1 MMVASGAGPLTSR
14 DQFQRRRSMTSTS
27 LLPARID
34 RIGALA
40 PLGALAL
47 FAAPMS
53 PAAEPPDSIIG
64 QVIVTAGRRPENIQ
78 TVPIG
83 VSALSADEVRSLN
96 LRETLDL
103 STAIPGLNFTQQ
115 GIGATPFIRGVGAM
129 SGAIGNEAPVSVY
142 LDGVYIAAPTAAVFS
157 LHDVQ
162 QIEVLKGPQ
171 GTLFGRNATGGVI
184 QVTRREPAA
193 DPAAELRLQLSSYST
208 TEASLYA
215 TTGVGDAAAANV
227 TLHHRQQRHGWG
239 TNLATG
245 GSTFR
250 HEELGAST
258 KIVWSPATATR
269 LTLNGSYFDRDGE
282 DGIGYHIMPGS
293 LGADGRTGYE
303 GFYNSW
309 GDPQDRGGY
318 RHAIVSARIE
328 QDLSAFRLINT
339 VSWQELDAFFRLDQD
354 ETPLRIV
361 DAPISQYGRTVTEE
375 LQALSHEGAAWPWII
390 GVYYLR
396 DLAAYDPLALQGAAV
411 LPLSSSAIHSQQR
424 TDSYAMYAQTTAP
437 LTSRTHLTLGARYT
451 RDERRID
458 GSTFGTLGTEQM
470 TLAAARQQA
479 QWEKPTWRAALSH
492 DLADGLMAYV
502 AYDRG
507 FKSGVFNLLSYAAPA
522 VFPEVLD
529 AYQGGLK
536 SEWLQHRLRL
546 NIAAFLYR
554 YQNIQVESMI
564 AGATIAVN
572 AAAARMKGVE
582 VELQFL
588 PTSRFTI
595 GAGLALLDGHY
606 SDFPNAPFN
615 VPNRDAA
622 GNLSGGNTIVSG
634 DAAGNRTIR
643 SPRTTASLSGGVRL
657 PVAVGEL
664 DFNVSYAYSARFAW
678 DPDNRIQQRA
688 FDTLN
693 AALEWSSPSGAFS
706 MRAAGSN
713 LTNSEVHVFA
723 LASALGDFG
732 TPRAPR
738 ILSLELS
745 TRF

>member
-1 MMVASGAGPLTSR
+1 MTRTS
-14 DQFQRRRSMTSTS
+14 
-27 LLPARID
+27 LPARID

-47 FAAPMS
+47 FVSPMS
-53 PAAEPPDSIIG
+53 MAADEPDSIIG
-64 QVIVTAGRRPENIQ
+64 RVIVTAERRPENIQ
-78 TVPIG
+78 TVPIS
-83 VSALSADEVRSLN
+83 VSVLSADQVRSLN
-96 LRETLDL
+96 LRETLEL
-103 STAIPGLNFTQQ
+103 STAVPGLNFTQQ

-142 LDGVYIAAPTAAVFS
+142 IDGVYIAAPTAAVFS
-157 LHDVQ
+157 LQDVQ

-184 QVTRREPAA
+184 QVARREPTA

-215 TTGVGDAAAANV
+215 TTGLSDAAAANV
-227 TLHHRQQRHGWG
+227 TLHHREQRSGWG

-245 GSTFR
+245 ESTFR

-258 KIVWSPATATR
+258 KIMWAPGPATR
-269 LTLNGSYFDRDGE
+269 LVFSGSYFDRDGE
-282 DGIGYHIMPGS
+282 DGIGYHIIPGS
-293 LGADGRTGYE
+293 LGADGRTGYQ
-303 GFYNSW
+303 GFYNSS
-309 GDPQDRGGY
+309 GDPQDRGAY

-328 QDLSAFRLINT
+328 QDLPAFRLINT

-375 LQALSHEGAAWPWII
+375 LQALSLDGAAWPWIV
-390 GVYYLR
+390 GLYYLR
-396 DLAAYDPLALQGAAV
+396 DLSAYDPLTLRGAAV
-411 LPLSSSAIHSQQR
+411 VPLSSSEIHSQQQSR
-424 TDSYAMYAQTTAP
+424 SYAIYAQTTAP
-437 LTSRTHLTLGARYT
+437 LTSRTQLTLGARYT
-451 RDERRID
+451 RDERTVD
-458 GSTFGTLGTEQM
+458 GSTLGTLDTEQI
-470 TLAAARQQA
+470 TLAAARQKA
-479 QWEKPTWRAALSH
+479 QWEKPTWRVALSH
-492 DLADGLMAYV
+492 DLSDDLMAYV
-502 AYDRG
+502 AWDRG

-546 NIAAFLYR
+546 NIAGFLYR

-582 VELQFL
+582 VDLEFL
-588 PTSRFTI
+588 PTRRFTI

-622 GNLSGGNTIVSG
+622 GNPTGGNTIVSA

-643 SPRTTASLSGGVRL
+643 SPRTTASVHGGIRI
-657 PVAVGEL
+657 PVSVGEL
-664 DFNVSYAYSARFAW
+664 DFNIGYAYSTRFAW
-678 DPDNRIQQRA
+678 DPDNRLQQRA

-693 AALEWSSPSGAFS
+693 AALEWSSPSGALS
-706 MRAAGSN
+706 VRAAGSN
-713 LTNSEVHVFA
+713 LTNSRVHVFA

-738 ILSLELS
+738 ILSLEVS
-745 TRF
+745 TKF